1 MSRNCPLTGK
11 HPVSGNARSHSLV
24 ATRRRWG
31 VNLQKAKIE
40 VNGKMVTVRIST
52 SALRTLRKAN
62 EVSEKKTEAAAN

>member
-62 EVSEKKTEAAAN
+62 TVSEKKTDAAAN

>member
-40 VNGKMVTVRIST
+40 VNGKMVAVRIST

-62 EVSEKKTEAAAN
+62 KVSEKKTEAAAN